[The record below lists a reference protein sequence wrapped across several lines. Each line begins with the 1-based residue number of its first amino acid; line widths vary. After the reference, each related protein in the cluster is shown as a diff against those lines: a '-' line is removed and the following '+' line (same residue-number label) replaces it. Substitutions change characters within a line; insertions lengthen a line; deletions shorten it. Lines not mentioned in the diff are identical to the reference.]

1 MPNCNPGLG
10 ESLQHPAWIWSRS
23 ILKGKDKGAVNK
35 KGKYSQ
41 EKKAS
46 NKGTNTQNV
55 YIVLKSTVFLG
66 CIRVEEHVTS

>member
-1 MPNCNPGLG
+1 VPNCNPGLG
-10 ESLQHPAWIWSRS
+10 ASLQHPAWKWSRS
-23 ILKGKDKGAVNK
+23 ILKGKDKGEVNK
-35 KGKYSQ
+35 KGKYRQ
-41 EKKAS
+41 KKKAS